1 MSTVLGAPLADSS
14 EEVAAPPITRMI
26 MAVLAL
32 AGVLLAAYMYLYK
45 IGVLATLTCGAGGCD
60 AVQNSPFAVFLGV
73 PVPLIGLLG
82 YAAILG
88 LAVAGVQP
96 LFVEDRRIAWGLL
109 LFCTIAAVFTIYLNY
124 LEAVVIRAWCRW
136 CIGSAVI
143 VAALFLLSLTEIP
156 RIRRSA
162 V

>member
-1 MSTVLGAPLADSS
+1 VSTVLGASRAEDA
-14 EEVAAPPITRMI
+14 EEVVAPPVPRMI

-32 AGVLLAAYMYLYK
+32 AGLLLATYMYLYK
-45 IGVLATLTCGAGGCD
+45 VGVLANLACGEGGCD
-60 AVQNSPFAVFLGV
+60 AVQNSPFAVFAGI

-82 YAAILG
+82 YGLILG

-96 LFVEDRRIAWGLL
+96 RFATDRRVAWGLL
-109 LFCTIAAVFTIYLNY
+109 LSCTIAAVFTIYLNY

>member
-1 MSTVLGAPLADSS
+1 MSTVLGAPRADDV
-14 EEVAAPPITRMI
+14 EELAAPPVPRMI

-32 AGVLLAAYMYLYK
+32 AGVMLAAYMYMYK
-45 IGVLATLTCGAGGCD
+45 IGVLANLACGEGGCD
-60 AVQNSPFAVFLGV
+60 EVQNSPFAVFLGV

-82 YAAILG
+82 YGLILG
-88 LAVAGVQP
+88 LAIAGVQP
-96 LFVEDRRIAWGLL
+96 RFVADRRIAWGLL
-109 LFCTIAAVFTIYLNY
+109 LSCTIAAVFTIYLNY